1 METLADLF
9 SSIFKKSGAMKQECK
24 VKELLETEYME
35 TNLTS
40 MNVTKKLRGNSKV
53 RDGAVV

>member
-1 METLADLF
+1 
-9 SSIFKKSGAMKQECK
+9 MKQECK

-40 MNVTKKLRGNSKV
+40 MNVTKKLRGKSKV